1 MNNVYGCLTW
11 TVKTV
16 PAVSLVHNPPYRRNG
31 TCRLSRHLYHSLLPQ
46 FSLLWG
52 LPGLDQ
58 DREDL
63 QGRLRL
69 AETRAEELAE
79 SLRAVTSS
87 MEQYKAMA
95 QSLEESLDKEKQ
107 VQNQPDLPFSIEPV
121 QGALTITANVKWM
134 IEIDFIYILLP
145 QSKKQTFYSF
155 GQILLESF
163 YSKVQT

>member
-1 MNNVYGCLTW
+1 MCLSQKDFIWNDPVKEPMNSVYGCLTW
-11 TVKTV
+11 TVKTA
-16 PAVSLVHNPPYRRNG
+16 PAVSFVHNPPYRSNG
-31 TCRLSRHLYHSLLPQ
+31 THRLFRHLYHSLLPQ

-69 AETRAEELAE
+69 ADTRAEELAE

-107 VQNQPDLPFSIEPV
+107 VQNQPNLPVNIEPV
-121 QGALTITANVKWM
+121 LRALTITAKVKWM
-134 IEIDFIYILLP
+134 IDIDF
-145 QSKKQTFYSF
+145 
-155 GQILLESF
+155 
-163 YSKVQT
+163 